1 MVFLFV
7 LISIGIFLILL
18 VYSKIQIQIINLKF
32 SSQKPR
38 HMNVDYKIVIKL
50 LLLKKIPVLKIN
62 ITKNKLE
69 KLKLK
74 EKVQQIDLQKLQSNN
89 LDKDVLKAIKELKLD
104 VKNINLNV
112 ELGTENACFTSIL
125 VPAISTA
132 ISVWLGKKV
141 RKYEDQIFII
151 KPVYLNQNL
160 INILI
165 SGIFE
170 LKMKH
175 IISMI
180 YMLNQK
186 EGVKDYERTSNRR
199 AYDYSYE

>member
-1 MVFLFV
+1 MVFLFA
-7 LISIGIFLILL
+7 LIIVGILTILL
-18 VYSKIQIQIINLKF
+18 VTSKIQIQIINFKF
-32 SSQKPR
+32 SSQNSR
-38 HMNVDYKIVIKL
+38 HINTDYKIIIKL
-50 LLLKKIPVLKIN
+50 LILRKIPILKIN

-69 KLKLK
+69 KLRLK
-74 EKVQQIDLQKLQSNN
+74 EKVNQIDWQRVQSEEF
-89 LDKDVLKAIKELKLD
+89 DKNILKAIKQLKLGI
-104 VKNINLNV
+104 KNISLNV
-112 ELGTENACFTSIL
+112 ELGTENASLTSII

-132 ISVWLGKKV
+132 ISIWLG
-141 RKYEDQIFII
+141 RKMKNYENQIFII
-151 KPVYLNQNL
+151 QPIYRNQNL

-170 LKMKH
+170 LKMNH

-186 EGVKDYERTSNRR
+186 EGVKNYERTSNRR

>member
-7 LISIGIFLILL
+7 LISIGFFSIVLIC
-18 VYSKIQIQIINLKF
+18 SKIHIQIVNFKF
-32 SSQKPR
+32 SSEKPR
-38 HMNVDYKIVIKL
+38 HINSNYQIIIKL
-50 LLLKKIPVLKIN
+50 LILRKIPLLKIN
-62 ITKNKLE
+62 ITKTKLG
-69 KLKLK
+69 KMKLK
-74 EKVQQIDLQKLQSNN
+74 EKVQQMDWQKLQSSNF
-89 LDKDVLKAIKELKLD
+89 DKDMLRAIKELKLD

-132 ISVWLGKKV
+132 ISIWLG
-141 RKYEDQIFII
+141 RKIKNYEDQIFII

-160 INILI
+160 INVLI

-186 EGVKDYERTSNRR
+186 KGVKKYERTSNRGT
-199 AYDYSYE
+199 YDYSYE